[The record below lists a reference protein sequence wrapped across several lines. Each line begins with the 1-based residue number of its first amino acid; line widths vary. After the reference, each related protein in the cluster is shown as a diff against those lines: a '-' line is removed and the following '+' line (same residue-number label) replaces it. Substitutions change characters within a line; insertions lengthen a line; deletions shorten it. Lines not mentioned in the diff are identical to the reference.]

1 VTVLRF
7 TVPGQPVST
16 NQGYRT
22 VTGRG
27 GRPILKLSDEAGFYK
42 AMLVNAA
49 RKAHRLA
56 GSPPAIQEDAIVAV
70 RFFFPTLG
78 SDLDGPG
85 KFVLDSVASGSR
97 GHPGARLVVNDT
109 RVRQLIIEKA
119 DPDGQPRTVVA
130 VASADEDGCPHCGCL
145 CSSLLP

>member
-1 VTVLRF
+1 VTVVRF
-7 TVPGQPVST
+7 TVPGKPVST

-42 AMLVNAA
+42 AQLVNAA

-56 GSPPAIQEDAIVAV
+56 GAPPALEEDAVVAV
-70 RFFFPTLG
+70 RFVFPTLG
-78 SDLDGPG
+78 SDIDGSV

-97 GHPGARLVVNDT
+97 GHPGACLVLNDT
-109 RVRQLIIEKA
+109 RVRQLIVEKA
-119 DPDGQPRTVVA
+119 DPDGKPRTVVA
-130 VASADEDGCPHCGCL
+130 VASADEDGCPTCGCL
-145 CSSLLP
+145 CGSLLP